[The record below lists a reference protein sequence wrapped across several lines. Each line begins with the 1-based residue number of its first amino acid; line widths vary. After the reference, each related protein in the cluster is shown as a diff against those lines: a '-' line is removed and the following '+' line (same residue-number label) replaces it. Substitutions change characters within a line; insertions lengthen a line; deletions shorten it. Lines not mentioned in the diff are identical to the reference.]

1 MNRKIKHKELIQLLK
16 NIGFI
21 YKRNNGQHL
30 VYSYDKY
37 NAIIVL
43 RQIKPNDEV
52 PEFHFAMVRKT
63 IIGKGILTK
72 EQFES
77 ELRKI

>member
-1 MNRKIKHKELIQLLK
+1 
-16 NIGFI
+16 
-21 YKRNNGQHL
+21 

-43 RQIKPNDEV
+43 RQSKPNDDV

-63 IIGKGILTK
+63 IIGKGILTM